1 MGIDPSRGFVAIPRG
16 LTDWEWYS
24 EPNTARLF
32 IHLLLTANW
41 QEKQWQ
47 GIIIHPGELVTSQSQ
62 LAKQLNLTVM
72 QVRTA
77 LEHLKATGW
86 ITVKTGPKYSVVAI
100 NNYLSLIGDNSQSN
114 RQITGKQQA
123 DNNNLTIKTIKTRQ
137 SSSACAT
144 PEPTPT
150 KTTSPIAED
159 FEQRICKLSI
169 QGKAQLAGYADRLG
183 EELVSEIVS
192 RCADLGAYS
201 WPYVRKALA
210 EAEAQGCKSV
220 EEYRRLHPIGSGRNL
235 RVDRTEPSG
244 NDFLKD
250 AARRRRLTKKEGL
263 DVSES

>member
-1 MGIDPSRGFVAIPRG
+1 MGIDPTRGFVAIPRG

-32 IHLLLTANW
+32 IHLLLTSNW
-41 QEKQWQ
+41 QEKRWQ
-47 GIIIHPGELVTSQSQ
+47 GITIHPGELVTSQSQ

-86 ITVKTGPKYSVVAI
+86 ITVKTGSKYSVVAI
-100 NNYLSLIGDNSQSN
+100 NNYLSLIGDNSQNN

-137 SSSACAT
+137 SSSACACAT

-150 KTTSPIAED
+150 KTTSPVVLE
-159 FEQRICKLSI
+159 FEQRICKLSA
-169 QGKAQLAGYADRLG
+169 QGKAQLTGYADRLE
-183 EELVSEIVS
+183 EELVLEIIG

-201 WPYVRKALA
+201 WAYVRKALE
-210 EAEAQGCKSV
+210 EAEAQECRSV
-220 EEYRRLHPIGSGRNL
+220 EEYRRLHPAGSGRNV
-235 RVDRTEPSG
+235 RIDRAEPSG
-244 NDFLKD
+244 NDFLKS
-250 AARRRRLTKKEGL
+250 AARRRPLKKKG
-263 DVSES
+263 DDCDG

>member
-41 QEKQWQ
+41 QGKQWQ
-47 GIIIHPGELVTSQSQ
+47 GITIHPGELVTSRAK
-62 LAKQLNLTVM
+62 LAKQLRM
-72 QVRTA
+72 SEQSVRTA
-77 LEHLKATGW
+77 LMHLQSTNCITSKA
-86 ITVKTGPKYSVVAI
+86 GPRYSVITI
-100 NNYLSLIGDNSQSN
+100 NNYAEIIGSTKQSTSN
-114 RQITGKQQA
+114 QPAPNQDLTKITK
-123 DNNNLTIKTIKTRQ
+123 KTRQ
-137 SSSACAT
+137 SSSARAT

-150 KTTSPIAED
+150 KTTSPVVME
-159 FEQRICKLSI
+159 FEQRICKLSA
-169 QGKAQLAGYADRLG
+169 QGKAQLTGYADRLG
-183 EELVSEIVS
+183 EELVLAVIG

-201 WPYVRKALA
+201 WVYVRKAL
-210 EAEAQGCKSV
+210 EETEAQGCRSV
-220 EEYRRLHPIGSGRNL
+220 EEYRRLHPISSGRNL

>member
-24 EPNTARLF
+24 EPNTTRLF
-32 IHLLLTANW
+32 IHLLLTSNW

-47 GIIIHPGELVTSQSQ
+47 GITIHPGELVTSRAK
-62 LAKQLNLTVM
+62 LAKQLRM
-72 QVRTA
+72 SEQSVRTA
-77 LEHLKATGW
+77 LMHLQSTNC
-86 ITVKTGPKYSVVAI
+86 ITSKTGPRYSVIAI
-100 NNYLSLIGDNSQSN
+100 NNYTEIIGSTKQSTSN
-114 RQITGKQQA
+114 QPTPNQDLTKITK
-123 DNNNLTIKTIKTRQ
+123 KTRQ

-144 PEPTPT
+144 PESTPT
-150 KTTSPIAED
+150 KTTSPVVME

-244 NDFLKD
+244 HDFLKA

>member
-32 IHLLLTANW
+32 IHLLLTSNW

-47 GIIIHPGELVTSQSQ
+47 GITIHPGELVTSRAK
-62 LAKQLNLTVM
+62 LAKQLRM
-72 QVRTA
+72 SEQSVRTA
-77 LEHLKATGW
+77 LMHLKSTNC
-86 ITVKTGPKYSVVAI
+86 ITSKTGPRYSVIAI
-100 NNYLSLIGDNSQSN
+100 NNYTEIIGSTKQSTSN
-114 RQITGKQQA
+114 QPTPNQDLTKITK
-123 DNNNLTIKTIKTRQ
+123 KTRQ

-144 PEPTPT
+144 PESTPT
-150 KTTSPIAED
+150 KTTSPVVME
-159 FEQRICKLSI
+159 FEQRICKLST
-169 QGKAQLAGYADRLG
+169 QGKAQLTGYADRLG
-183 EELVSEIVS
+183 EELVLAIIS

-201 WPYVRKALA
+201 WVYVRKAL
-210 EAEAQGCKSV
+210 EETEAQGCRSV
-220 EEYRRLHPIGSGRNL
+220 EEYRRLHPISSGRNL

>member
-24 EPNTARLF
+24 EPNTTRLF
-32 IHLLLTANW
+32 IHLLLTSNW

-47 GIIIHPGELVTSQSQ
+47 GITIHPGELVTSRAK
-62 LAKQLNLTVM
+62 LAKQLRM
-72 QVRTA
+72 SEQSVRTA
-77 LEHLKATGW
+77 LMHLQSTNC
-86 ITVKTGPKYSVVAI
+86 ITSKTGPRYSVITI
-100 NNYLSLIGDNSQSN
+100 NNYTEIIGSTKQSTSN
-114 RQITGKQQA
+114 QPTPNQDLTKITK
-123 DNNNLTIKTIKTRQ
+123 KTRQ

-150 KTTSPIAED
+150 KTTSPVVME

-201 WPYVRKALA
+201 WPYVCKALA

-244 NDFLKD
+244 HDFLKA